1 MANQNKRQEDRNQQE
16 NNQGGFL
23 NQVGETIEN
32 MVDTLTGDNQNNNN
46 QQGERNNQKN
56 RS

>member
-1 MANQNKRQEDRNQQE
+1 MANQNNRQEGRNQQE

>member
-1 MANQNKRQEDRNQQE
+1 MANQNNRQEGKNQQE

-32 MVDTLTGDNQNNNN
+32 MVDTLTGDNQNNN

>member
-23 NQVGETIEN
+23 NQVGETVEN
-32 MVDTLTGDNQNNNN
+32 MVDTLTGDN